1 MDQNYTT
8 PRDVFLHLLATST
21 LYACVVAVLTLCF
34 QYVNWLLP
42 DQLSFYA
49 NGILEM
55 IRVATAVVIVFWPVF
70 LFISQVIYRDISK
83 HPEKKEQ
90 KVRKWLIYLTMF
102 VSAVTIIITLS
113 SLLYRFLGGDLTSA
127 FALKILSVLIVAAGV
142 FSFFWWD
149 LHRIITVPNKAARWL
164 AISVSVVLLIAV
176 VAGFFIVGT
185 PSQQRARRFDSQ
197 RITELQQIDSEVL
210 NYWISQRQLPKTLVA
225 ISEKQTYFLAP
236 NDPETGT
243 AYEYII
249 KDSLSYSLCG
259 TFSLPSL
266 EQELK
271 SKSIAP
277 LATAPYGGP
286 TNQNWLHGAGRTCFD
301 HTIDPKLYPLTDSL
315 GRPLPATKLFD

>member
-1 MDQNYTT
+1 MEQSYTT

-21 LYACVVAVLTLCF
+21 FYACVVAVLTLCF
-34 QYVNWLLP
+34 QYINWQLP
-42 DQLSFYA
+42 DQLSFYTTD
-49 NGILEM
+49 ILEK
-55 IRVATAVVIVFWPVF
+55 IRIATAVVIVSWPVF
-70 LFISQVIYRDISK
+70 LFISQIIYRDISK
-83 HPEKKEQ
+83 HLEKKEQ

-102 VSAVTIIITLS
+102 VSAVTIIVTLS

-127 FALKILSVLIVAAGV
+127 FVLKVLSVLIVAAGV

-149 LHRIITVPNKAARWL
+149 LHRTITVPNKSARWL
-164 AISVSVVLLIAV
+164 AISVSAALLVAV

-185 PSQQRARRFDSQ
+185 PNQQRARRFDDQ
-197 RITELQQIDSEVL
+197 RVSSLQQIDSEVL
-210 NYWISQRQLPKTLVA
+210 NYWISQRQLPATLAA

-236 NDPETGT
+236 NDPEAGT

-271 SKSIAP
+271 SKSTAP
-277 LATAPYGGP
+277 LATTPYGGP
-286 TNQNWLHGAGRTCFD
+286 ANQNWLHGAGRICFD
-301 HTIDPKLYPLTDSL
+301 RTIDPKLYPLTDSL
-315 GRPLPATKLFD
+315 GRPIPATKLAL